1 MDKWCKKSPSLRTK
15 LLSAWD
21 DFTWIVGDVVGMA
34 VYAFLTMIFII
45 IPNGLIL
52 YAFLKWISSD

>member
-1 MDKWCKKSPSLRTK
+1 MDEWCKKSPSLRTK
-15 LLSAWD
+15 LLSAWE
-21 DFTWIVGDVVGMA
+21 DFTWIVEDVVGMA

-52 YAFLKWISSD
+52 YAFLK